1 MAKIRI
7 AGEVFD
13 SYNKP
18 RRDSDGGKKFVVAAK
33 EGDTV
38 RLVRFGDPNMTIKK
52 NIPERKANFLARHN
66 CDNPGSKLKARYWA
80 CKSWR

>member
-18 RRDSDGGKKFVVAAK
+18 RRDSDGGKKFAVAAK
-33 EGDTV
+33 
-38 RLVRFGDPNMTIKK
+38 
-52 NIPERKANFLARHN
+52 
-66 CDNPGSKLKARYWA
+66 
-80 CKSWR
+80 